1 MTYQDS
7 ANLAADP
14 DYLAR
19 LASCVTTE
27 AYAKP
32 SDLFVDQVLRS
43 AGFGAVAFGPTV
55 AVAPGFGDKY
65 ASGGQAMITDGD
77 ILSAVQ
83 ATWLRVSALYLP
95 PTT

>member
-7 ANLAADP
+7 AHLAADP
-14 DYLAR
+14 DFIAR

-32 SDLFVDQVLRS
+32 PDQFVDQVLRS
-43 AGFGAVAFGPTV
+43 TGFGAIAFAPTV

-65 ASGGQAMITDGD
+65 AAGGQAAVTDGD
-77 ILSAVQ
+77 LLSAVQ
-83 ATWLRVSALYLP
+83 ASWTRIASLYLP
-95 PTT
+95 PAP